1 MNILST
7 GVTRERRAPTTQR
20 LIQQRKRLLRAR
32 AALSQRIKRLA
43 EEALEDTPG
52 YSVHMADAGTDSFDR
67 DLALGLVSF
76 EQEALYEVEA
86 ALKRIDDGTYGVCEL
101 TGRLIPWRRLQA
113 VPWTRFSIEAEA
125 KVEAGLRAHIGPL
138 RSVRFTSE
146 ESFETPIDPEREDA
160 IDRSNEETKAH
171 MAGTKNSS

>member
-1 MNILST
+1 MNILSK
-7 GVTRERRAPTTQR
+7 GVTRERRVPTSQR

-67 DLALGLVSF
+67 DLALGLASF
-76 EQEALYEVEA
+76 EQESLYEVEA
-86 ALKRIDDGTYGVCEL
+86 ALKRIGEGTYGVCEL

-113 VPWTRFSIEAEA
+113 VPWTRFSIEAET
-125 KVEAGLRAHIGPL
+125 KIEAGFRAHIGSL
-138 RSVRFTSE
+138 GTVRPTSE
-146 ESFETPIDPEREDA
+146 EPFETPVDPEREDA
-160 IDRSNEETKAH
+160 LDRSKKETTAR
-171 MAGTKNSS
+171 MASST